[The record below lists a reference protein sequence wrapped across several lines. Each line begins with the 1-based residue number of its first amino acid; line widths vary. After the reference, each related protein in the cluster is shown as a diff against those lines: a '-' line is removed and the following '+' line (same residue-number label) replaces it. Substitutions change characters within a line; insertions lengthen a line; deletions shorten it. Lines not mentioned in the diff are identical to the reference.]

1 MPDTKS
7 AYAFPGVRAVKK
19 RVGATMRSGVLL
31 ALMAALLWQN
41 EAVGQAVRQG
51 LALCARSV
59 IPALFPFFAAVSF
72 AVDCGFFD
80 MLRQLGLPRGT
91 AVFLL
96 GAMGGYPV
104 GARTVGELYRGGG
117 LSRQGAL
124 RLLSCCNNAGPS
136 FILSLVGTGVFGSRR
151 AGLVLYGIHLLAA
164 MAAGGLSGAF
174 SAREDDPPRR
184 GGRNVPA
191 PNAAALFV
199 SCVRHAALSMVHICA
214 FVVFFQALTALIQAV
229 WPALPAAAAG
239 VWELTTGIA
248 ALSPSPAGFCT
259 AAALLGW
266 GGVSVHCQTA
276 AVLADTDLP
285 LGRYLAAKALQAAIS
300 APLAWAVWPLLS
312 GGGTL

>member
-19 RVGATMRSGVLL
+19 RVGAAMRSGVLL

-72 AVDCGFFD
+72 AVGCGFFD
-80 MLRQLGLPRGT
+80 MLRQLGLPRGA

-96 GAMGGYPV
+96 GAVGGYPV

-136 FILSLVGTGVFGSRR
+136 FILSIAGTGVFGSR
-151 AGLVLYGIHLLAA
+151 L
-164 MAAGGLSGAF
+164 
-174 SAREDDPPRR
+174 
-184 GGRNVPA
+184 
-191 PNAAALFV
+191 
-199 SCVRHAALSMVHICA
+199 
-214 FVVFFQALTALIQAV
+214 
-229 WPALPAAAAG
+229 
-239 VWELTTGIA
+239 
-248 ALSPSPAGFCT
+248 
-259 AAALLGW
+259 
-266 GGVSVHCQTA
+266 
-276 AVLADTDLP
+276 
-285 LGRYLAAKALQAAIS
+285 
-300 APLAWAVWPLLS
+300 
-312 GGGTL
+312 

>member
-1 MPDTKS
+1 M
-7 AYAFPGVRAVKK
+7 
-19 RVGATMRSGVLL
+19 
-31 ALMAALLWQN
+31 
-41 EAVGQAVRQG
+41 
-51 LALCARSV
+51 
-59 IPALFPFFAAVSF
+59 
-72 AVDCGFFD
+72 
-80 MLRQLGLPRGT
+80 
-91 AVFLL
+91 
-96 GAMGGYPV
+96 
-104 GARTVGELYRGGG
+104 
-117 LSRQGAL
+117 
-124 RLLSCCNNAGPS
+124 
-136 FILSLVGTGVFGSRR
+136 
-151 AGLVLYGIHLLAA
+151 
-164 MAAGGLSGAF
+164 
-174 SAREDDPPRR
+174 
-184 GGRNVPA
+184 PA

-276 AVLADTDLP
+276 AVLADTGLP

>member
-19 RVGATMRSGVLL
+19 RVGAAMRSGVLL

-96 GAMGGYPV
+96 GAVGGYPV

-136 FILSLVGTGVFGSRR
+136 FILSIAGTGVFGSRR

-214 FVVFFQALTALIQAV
+214 FVVFFQAV